1 VDEVKDVSADAAPT
15 VPADDGRVTR
25 TGPRGQQVVEALR
38 NEIIAGHFEPGQR
51 LIEATLSQELG
62 TSRGPVREALRQLE
76 NEGLV
81 MSVPYKGAVVLGVSD
96 EEVQEVLI
104 PIRLVLERYSF
115 AHAVRVMTDADFAE
129 LGKQIW
135 VMERAARTG
144 DLLKVVEADLRFHD
158 IVCRRGPAAYDT
170 DLADDRPRIRAYFFG
185 TAFRSLDVMVAEPPR
200 APDVLQTGTSDRVRE
215 ASMESHRRADAPAD
229 GPNEPPVSGEGGLP
243 DPTREAREAD
253 PPGRGPR
260 TASDARGFCARS
272 TGSTSDQP
280 GATSVSSASPGAAS
294 PSPRF
299 RHAARRLSRSVAGL
313 ADPLRGP

>member
-1 VDEVKDVSADAAPT
+1 VDEVEDVTPDA
-15 VPADDGRVTR
+15 VPATAADEGRLTR

-115 AHAVRVMTDADFAE
+115 ARAIKVMTDADFAE

-135 VMERAARTG
+135 VMERAAREN

-158 IVCRRGPAAYDT
+158 IVMSSAEQPHTTQIWRT
-170 DLADDRPRIRAYFFG
+170 IWPRIRAYFFRYG
-185 TAFRSLDVMVAEPPR
+185 RTASLEVMVDEHR
-200 APDVLQTGTSDRVRE
+200 ELLDVLQTRDEKRILQQLERHIVVRTPPPDDGPPK
-215 ASMESHRRADAPAD
+215 SAD
-229 GPNEPPVSGEGGLP
+229 GKVAP
-243 DPTREAREAD
+243 
-253 PPGRGPR
+253 
-260 TASDARGFCARS
+260 
-272 TGSTSDQP
+272 
-280 GATSVSSASPGAAS
+280 SSRQAK
-294 PSPRF
+294 R
-299 RHAARRLSRSVAGL
+299 
-313 ADPLRGP
+313 

>member
-1 VDEVKDVSADAAPT
+1 VDEVEDVSSDG
-15 VPADDGRVTR
+15 VPAPPSDEGRLNR

-38 NEIIAGHFEPGQR
+38 NEIIAGHYEPGER

-115 AHAVRVMTDADFAE
+115 AHAVEVMTDADFAE

-135 VMERAARTG
+135 VMESAARSD

-158 IVCRRGPAAYDT
+158 VVISSAGQPHTTQIWRT
-170 DLADDRPRIRAYFFG
+170 IWPRIRAYFFRYG
-185 TAFRSLDVMVAEPPR
+185 RTASLEAMVDEHR
-200 APDVLQTGTSDRVRE
+200 ELLEVLQTRDEARILRQLERHIVVRTPPPDGP
-215 ASMESHRRADAPAD
+215 APKRARREKDAPATR
-229 GPNEPPVSGEGGLP
+229 
-243 DPTREAREAD
+243 PTKR
-253 PPGRGPR
+253 
-260 TASDARGFCARS
+260 
-272 TGSTSDQP
+272 
-280 GATSVSSASPGAAS
+280 
-294 PSPRF
+294 
-299 RHAARRLSRSVAGL
+299 
-313 ADPLRGP
+313 

>member
-15 VPADDGRVTR
+15 VPPDDGRVTR

-51 LIEATLSQELG
+51 LIEATLSHELG

-135 VMERAARTG
+135 VMERAALTG

-158 IVCRRGPAAYDT
+158 IVMSSAGQPHTTQIWRT
-170 DLADDRPRIRAYFFG
+170 IWPRIRAYFFRYG
-185 TAFRSLDVMVAEPPR
+185 RTASLDVMVAEHR
-200 APDVLQTGTSDRVRE
+200 ELLDVLQTRDEGRVLEKLER
-215 ASMESHRRADAPAD
+215 HIVVRTPPAD
-229 GPNEPPVSGEGGLP
+229 GPKPKPAGR
-243 DPTREAREAD
+243 REK
-253 PPGRGPR
+253 
-260 TASDARGFCARS
+260 
-272 TGSTSDQP
+272 
-280 GATSVSSASPGAAS
+280 ASPT
-294 PSPRF
+294 PRAK
-299 RHAARRLSRSVAGL
+299 R
-313 ADPLRGP
+313 

>member
-1 VDEVKDVSADAAPT
+1 VDEVKDVTPDA
-15 VPADDGRVTR
+15 VPAAAADDGRLTR

-115 AHAVRVMTDADFAE
+115 ARAIKVMTDADFAE

-135 VMERAARTG
+135 VMERAAREN

-158 IVCRRGPAAYDT
+158 IVMSSAEQPHTTQIWRT
-170 DLADDRPRIRAYFFG
+170 IWPRIRAYFFRYG
-185 TAFRSLDVMVAEPPR
+185 RTASLEVMVDEHR
-200 APDVLQTGTSDRVRE
+200 ELLDVLQTRDEKRVLQQLERHIVVRTPPPDGGP
-215 ASMESHRRADAPAD
+215 AKHTDGKAAP
-229 GPNEPPVSGEGGLP
+229 
-243 DPTREAREAD
+243 
-253 PPGRGPR
+253 
-260 TASDARGFCARS
+260 
-272 TGSTSDQP
+272 
-280 GATSVSSASPGAAS
+280 SSRQAK
-294 PSPRF
+294 R
-299 RHAARRLSRSVAGL
+299 
-313 ADPLRGP
+313 